1 VIGSKRQPQSGAR
14 VEHHD
19 GDAIRRGENSQG
31 TLRSVCNSPDVRLH
45 TPADVEQQEDVYGH
59 AFGGKVPDGLGLAIH
74 PEHEITRSQ
83 TGYRPACE
91 VDNLGIDACHRHVA
105 LEDCGVIRR

>member
-1 VIGSKRQPQSGAR
+1 
-14 VEHHD
+14 
-19 GDAIRRGENSQG
+19 
-31 TLRSVCNSPDVRLH
+31 
-45 TPADVEQQEDVYGH
+45 
-59 AFGGKVPDGLGLAIH
+59 LGLAIH